1 MSNEELE
8 KSVELTIDLREE
20 LKNLNNGGMNAQ
32 MLQEKI
38 TNNETQYQDELMR
51 QLAIWNEIFTERIH
65 EIIGKIDVIRRV
77 GGAYAML
84 ISNLCFKSAIY
95 AVYKR
100 LVDNFLRGCRNT

>member
-1 MSNEELE
+1 
-8 KSVELTIDLREE
+8 
-20 LKNLNNGGMNAQ
+20 

-51 QLAIWNEIFTERIH
+51 QLALWNEIFTERIH

-77 GGAYAML
+77 RGAYAML